1 MKRCSYCGK
10 VFNEKIEKDKRT
22 KEHLF
27 AKSLINLFPNE
38 NITFLK
44 SGICFIDNNGQSI
57 NDVCAYCNN
66 ELLSS
71 LDEPSKKFIEEN
83 FLSEFNSKSLL
94 KVKFNYNIFSRWL
107 IKTAFNYNRIY
118 KLDNTWFENNIKFIL
133 NGEKNKNIYSIFAG
147 LHIDLTPFG
156 EKNLQYM
163 PLSVVHNLKFYQ
175 SGAVAELLLKIKDKP
190 LNFNNLNETYAFRF
204 GNSMF
209 ILMLWDN
216 DADLEYVQS
225 IESVIEKLFP
235 YKCIKNEDVI
245 LQRCNTAFPY
255 LQNNMITGNVGIA
268 LGDKLLAQMFGKY

>member
-1 MKRCSYCGK
+1 MKQCSYCGK
-10 VFNEKIEKDKRT
+10 VFNEKIAEDRRT

-27 AKSLINLFPNE
+27 PKFLVDFFPE
-38 NITFLK
+38 QKITFLSNGK
-44 SGICFIDNNGQSI
+44 NFIDNNGQSI
-57 NDVCAYCNN
+57 NDVCGQCNN
-66 ELLSS
+66 VVLSN
-71 LDEPSKKFIEEN
+71 LDNSVKGFIEEN
-83 FLSEFNSKSLL
+83 FLREFEVKDLL
-94 KVKFNYNIFSRWL
+94 KVKFDYNIFSRWL

-156 EKNLQYM
+156 ERNLQYM

-216 DADLEYVQS
+216 HADLEYVQS
-225 IESVIEKLFP
+225 IECVIEKLFP

-245 LQRCNTAFPY
+245 LQRCNAAFPY
-255 LQNNMITGNVGIA
+255 LQNNIITGNVGIA